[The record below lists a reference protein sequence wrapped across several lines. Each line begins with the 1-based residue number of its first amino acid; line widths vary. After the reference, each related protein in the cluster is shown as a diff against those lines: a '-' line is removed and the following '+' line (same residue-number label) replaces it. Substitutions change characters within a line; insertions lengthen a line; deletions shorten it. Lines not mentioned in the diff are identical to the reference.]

1 MSYILKFLMMK
12 NHKGGIIILSIILA
26 ILSGCD
32 QNNRTKI
39 SKNQVIDNEEVKS
52 SEVKDFFPV
61 SVWYSG
67 GKARAPMLS
76 RITQESKE
84 EWRKDLEQIKALGF
98 NTVRTWVEWTHSEP
112 KEGQFDFRNLE
123 LLSELAQE
131 FGLKVFIQVYGES
144 APDWVGKKFPDGLLE
159 AHSGDRIIPQS
170 APGYCIDHPG
180 VRLAFANFYTEMAKV
195 ASQYPNLYGWDL
207 WSEPHLVQWG
217 RPGWIPNAQY
227 CFCPNTQ
234 SRFREWLKEKYP
246 TLQDLNTAW
255 YRTFESWEE
264 VSPPRFSTI
273 LSYTDY
279 IDWKNFIYQKMAEDL
294 RMRYEAVRVA
304 DKKGVITSH
313 ASPPSI
319 FSSPQ
324 GSGAEDDFL
333 MAEQVDHY
341 GISQYP
347 KHNRPGEWIR
357 SNFMIAADFSYSANK
372 KNGGY
377 YVGEFQAGFGTVGL
391 RIGDEVTPEDHNIWF
406 WTSLATGA
414 RAVNIYAYYP
424 MSSGYESGGYG
435 LIHLDGSLT
444 DRAKSI
450 GRTAQF
456 VNKNQSLILS
466 SKPVEPEIAL
476 VYNPLAQMV
485 GGSRGSGRIEGQPGH
500 SKSLIGYYRVFM
512 DNNVPVDFI
521 HRLDLESGKLEKYK
535 LIIVPYPL
543 MFTRKA
549 ATNLKTYVNNGGFLL
564 AEARFAWN
572 DEKGFATD
580 IIPGMGL
587 SEVFGVREAKVEV
600 KNKVRMNITENS
612 HPAFK
617 KLNGSYLTGEY
628 FSESLKVLP
637 GSKAEV
643 LARFAD
649 NTPAITGSHFGEGQ
663 TILIGSFLAN
673 RISSSYQGTANIDA
687 AFQEDN
693 DEFLLGLLDW
703 ANIDRPFSTS
713 HDGKQDSIVVKLQ
726 KNQEGYLLYVLNQG
740 RTTKSIDIK
749 LNVSEESVF
758 VLNEILQD
766 RIQYKSSQNQ
776 VLEIRTNEIPGSGVE
791 VWHIHQAD

>member
-1 MSYILKFLMMK
+1 MK
-12 NHKGGIIILSIILA
+12 HKKEGSFIFFIILVMFSSCLQKEKVDIKN
-26 ILSGCD
+26 D
-32 QNNRTKI
+32 QI
-39 SKNQVIDNEEVKS
+39 SNAEEVTTAKS
-52 SEVKDFFPV
+52 SDFFPV

-76 RITQESKE
+76 TITPQSRD
-84 EWRKDLEQIKALGF
+84 EWRRDLQQIKALGF

-112 KEGQFDFRNLE
+112 KEGQFDFRNLQ
-123 LLSELAQE
+123 LLSELAE
-131 FGLKVFIQVYGES
+131 EIGLKVFIQVYGES
-144 APDWVGKKFPDGLLE
+144 APDWVGRKFPDGLLE

-180 VRLAFANFYTEMAKV
+180 VRKAFANFYTEMAKV
-195 ASQYPNLYGWDL
+195 ASQYPNFYGWDL

-217 RPGWIPNAQY
+217 GPGWIPNAQY
-227 CFCPNTQ
+227 CFCPHTQ
-234 SRFREWLKEKYP
+234 SRFRKWLQEKYAS
-246 TLQDLNTAW
+246 LNVLNTAW

-264 VSPPRFSTI
+264 VSPPRFNTI

-294 RMRYEAVRVA
+294 RMRYEAVRLA
-304 DKKGVITSH
+304 DKIGVITSH

-341 GISQYP
+341 GTSQYP
-347 KHNRPGEWIR
+347 KHSRPGDWIR

-424 MSSGYESGGYG
+424 MNSGYESGGYG

-444 DRAKSI
+444 ERAKSI

-456 VNKNQSLILS
+456 VDKNQSLFLS
-466 SKPVEPEIAL
+466 SQPIKSEIAL

-485 GGSRGSGRIEGQPGH
+485 GGSGGSGRVEGQPGH
-500 SKSLIGYYRVFM
+500 SKSLIGYYRVFS
-512 DNNVPVDFI
+512 DNNIPIDFI
-521 HRLDLESGKLEKYK
+521 HRRDLESGKIEQYK

-543 MFTRKA
+543 MFTQEA
-549 ATNLKTYVNNGGFLL
+549 ATSLMTFVKNGGYLL

-572 DEKGFATD
+572 DEKGYATD

-600 KNKVRMNITENS
+600 KNRVRMNILETS
-612 HPAFK
+612 HPAFNQ
-617 KLNGSYLTGEY
+617 LTGSNLTGEY
-628 FSESLKVLP
+628 FSESLEILP
-637 GSKAEV
+637 GSNAEV
-643 LARFAD
+643 LARFED
-649 NTPAITGSHFGEGQ
+649 NTPAITGSSFGEGY

-673 RISSSYQGTANIDA
+673 RVSSSYQGTARIDPE
-687 AFQEDN
+687 FQEDN

-703 ANIDRPFSTS
+703 ANIDRPFTIS
-713 HDGKQDSIVVKLQ
+713 HDGKQDSIVVKLHI
-726 KNQEGYLLYVLNQG
+726 NPNGYLIYALNQG
-740 RTTKSIDIK
+740 LTTKRINIRLKVKED
-749 LNVSEESVF
+749 SEYT
-758 VLNEILQD
+758 LKEILQD
-766 RIQYKSSQNQ
+766 KILNKSSQNK
-776 VLEIRTNEIPGSGVE
+776 VLEFRTEEIQGSGVE
-791 VWHIHQAD
+791 VWSIIPKN

>member
-1 MSYILKFLMMK
+1 M
-12 NHKGGIIILSIILA
+12 LSCLV
-26 ILSGCD
+26 GCN
-32 QNNRTKI
+32 QNNMENDNDNDILPNHDEVII
-39 SKNQVIDNEEVKS
+39 SDRAN
-52 SEVKDFFPV
+52 FFPV

-76 RITQESKE
+76 EITPESRE

-123 LLSELAQE
+123 LLSELAE
-131 FGLKVFIQVYGES
+131 EIGLKVFIQVYGES
-144 APDWVGKKFPDGLLE
+144 APDWVGRKFPDGLLE

-180 VRLAFANFYTEMAKV
+180 VRHAFSNFYTEMAKV
-195 ASQYPNLYGWDL
+195 ASQYPNFYGWDL

-217 RPGWIPNAQY
+217 GPGWIPNAQY
-227 CFCPNTQ
+227 CFCPHTQ

-246 TLQDLNTAW
+246 SLQELNTAW

-264 VSPPRFSTI
+264 VSPPRYSTI

-294 RMRYEAVRVA
+294 RMRYDAVRIA
-304 DKKGVITSH
+304 DKKGIITSH
-313 ASPPSI
+313 SSPPSI
-319 FSSPQ
+319 FSSPK

-333 MAEQVDHY
+333 MAAQVDNY

-347 KHNRPGEWIR
+347 KHSRPGDWIR
-357 SNFMIAADFSYSANK
+357 SNFMISADFSYSANK
-372 KNGGY
+372 RNGGY

-444 DRAKSI
+444 ERAKSI
-450 GRTAQF
+450 GGTAQF
-456 VNKNQSLILS
+456 VDKNQALFLS
-466 SKPVEPEIAL
+466 SKPIESEIAL

-485 GGSRGSGRIEGQPGH
+485 GGSQAYGRIAGQPGH
-500 SKSLIGYYRVFM
+500 SKSLIGYYRVFS
-512 DNNVPVDFI
+512 DNNVPVEFI
-521 HRLDLESGKLEKYK
+521 HRMDLESGSINQYK

-543 MFTRKA
+543 MFTQKA
-549 ATNLKTYVNNGGFLL
+549 ANNLKEYVKNGGFLL

-572 DEKGFATD
+572 DERGYATD
-580 IIPGMGL
+580 VIPGMGL
-587 SEVFGVREAKVEV
+587 SEVFGVREAKVKVLDKV
-600 KNKVRMNITENS
+600 KMNIIETS
-612 HPAFK
+612 HPAFNRMK
-617 KLNGSYLTGEY
+617 TSHLTGEY
-628 FSESLKVLP
+628 LLESLKVLP
-637 GSKAEV
+637 DSEAEI
-643 LARFAD
+643 LARFTD
-649 NTPAITGSHFGEGQ
+649 NTPAITGSHYGKGQ
-663 TILIGSFLAN
+663 AIMIGSFLAN

-687 AFQEDN
+687 AFTEDN

-703 ANIDRPFSTS
+703 ANIKSPFITS
-713 HDGKQDSIVVKLQ
+713 HDGKQDSIVVKLHT
-726 KNQEGYLLYVLNQG
+726 NSEGFLLYVLNHG

-749 LNVSEESVF
+749 LNVGKESDF
-758 VLNEILQD
+758 VLKEILQN
-766 RIQYKSSQNQ
+766 RIQNKSSQNQ
-776 VLEIRTNEIPGSGVE
+776 VLKIQTEEIPGSGVE
-791 VWHIHQAD
+791 VWSIK

>member
-1 MSYILKFLMMK
+1 MMIHKTESYFIFF
-12 NHKGGIIILSIILA
+12 IIFVIF
-26 ILSGCD
+26 SGCLQKEKVD
-32 QNNRTKI
+32 NKNDKI
-39 SKNQVIDNEEVKS
+39 SNVKEVTSAKS
-52 SEVKDFFPV
+52 PDFFPV

-76 RITQESKE
+76 TITPQSRD
-84 EWRKDLEQIKALGF
+84 EWRRDLEQIKALGF

-112 KEGQFDFRNLE
+112 KEGQFDFRNLQ
-123 LLSELAQE
+123 LLSELAE
-131 FGLKVFIQVYGES
+131 EIGLKVFIQVYGES
-144 APDWVGKKFPDGLLE
+144 APDWVGRKFPDGLLE

-180 VRLAFANFYTEMAKV
+180 VRKVFANFYTEMAKV
-195 ASQYPNLYGWDL
+195 ASQYPNFYGWDL

-217 RPGWIPNAQY
+217 GPGWIPNAQY
-227 CFCPNTQ
+227 CFCPHTQ
-234 SRFREWLKEKYP
+234 SRFRKWLKEKYP
-246 TLQDLNTAW
+246 SLNELNTAW

-264 VSPPRFSTI
+264 VSPPRFNTI

-294 RMRYEAVRVA
+294 RMRYEAVRLA
-304 DKKGVITSH
+304 DKIGVITSH

-341 GISQYP
+341 GTSQYP
-347 KHNRPGEWIR
+347 KHSRPGDWIR
-357 SNFMIAADFSYSANK
+357 SNFMISADFSYSANK

-424 MSSGYESGGYG
+424 MNSGYESGGYG

-444 DRAKSI
+444 ERAKSI

-456 VNKNQSLILS
+456 VDKNHTLLLS
-466 SKPVEPEIAL
+466 SKPIKSEIAL
-476 VYNPLAQMV
+476 VYNPLSQMV
-485 GGSRGSGRIEGQPGH
+485 GGSRGSGRVEGQPGH
-500 SKSLIGYYRVFM
+500 SKSLIGYYRVFS
-512 DNNVPVDFI
+512 DNNIPIDFI
-521 HRLDLESGKLEKYK
+521 HRRDLESGKIEQYK

-543 MFTRKA
+543 MFTQEA
-549 ATNLKTYVNNGGFLL
+549 ATSLMTFVKNGGYLL

-572 DEKGFATD
+572 DEKGYATD

-600 KNKVRMNITENS
+600 KNNVRMNILETS
-612 HPAFK
+612 HPAF
-617 KLNGSYLTGEY
+617 NQLTGSQSY
-628 FSESLKVLP
+628 WRILF
-637 GSKAEV
+637 
-643 LARFAD
+643 R
-649 NTPAITGSHFGEGQ
+649 IT
-663 TILIGSFLAN
+663 
-673 RISSSYQGTANIDA
+673 
-687 AFQEDN
+687 
-693 DEFLLGLLDW
+693 
-703 ANIDRPFSTS
+703 
-713 HDGKQDSIVVKLQ
+713 
-726 KNQEGYLLYVLNQG
+726 
-740 RTTKSIDIK
+740 
-749 LNVSEESVF
+749 
-758 VLNEILQD
+758 
-766 RIQYKSSQNQ
+766 
-776 VLEIRTNEIPGSGVE
+776 
-791 VWHIHQAD
+791 

>member
-1 MSYILKFLMMK
+1 MLYTRKIVTFLLVVLV
-12 NHKGGIIILSIILA
+12 IF
-26 ILSGCD
+26 SGCR
-32 QNNRTKI
+32 QKKETKI
-39 SKNQVIDNEEVKS
+39 KNDQISNDSEETYPKS
-52 SEVKDFFPV
+52 PDFFPV

-76 RITQESKE
+76 SITPQSRD
-84 EWRKDLEQIKALGF
+84 EWRKDLEQIKTLGF

-123 LLSELAQE
+123 LLSELAE
-131 FGLKVFIQVYGES
+131 EIGLKVFIQVYGES
-144 APDWVGKKFPDGLLE
+144 APDWVGRKFPDGLLE

-180 VRLAFANFYTEMAKV
+180 VHKAFANFYTEMAKV
-195 ASQYPNLYGWDL
+195 ASQYPNFYGWDL

-217 RPGWIPNAQY
+217 GPGWIPNAQY
-227 CFCPNTQ
+227 CFCPYTQ
-234 SRFREWLKEKYP
+234 SRFRKWLKEKYSS
-246 TLQDLNTAW
+246 LNELNTAW

-264 VSPPRFSTI
+264 VSPPRFNTI

-294 RMRYEAVRVA
+294 RMRYEAVRLA
-304 DKKGVITSH
+304 DKIGVITSH

-341 GISQYP
+341 GTSQYP
-347 KHNRPGEWIR
+347 KHSRPGEWIR

-424 MSSGYESGGYG
+424 MNSGYESGGYG

-444 DRAKSI
+444 ERAKSI

-456 VNKNQSLILS
+456 VDKNQILFLS
-466 SKPVEPEIAL
+466 SKPIKSEIAL
-476 VYNPLAQMV
+476 VYNPLSQMV
-485 GGSRGSGRIEGQPGH
+485 GGSRGSGRSEGQPGH
-500 SKSLIGYYRVFM
+500 SKSLIGYYRVFS
-512 DNNVPVDFI
+512 DNNIPIDFI
-521 HRLDLESGKLEKYK
+521 HRRDLESGKIEQYK

-543 MFTRKA
+543 MFTQEA
-549 ATNLKTYVNNGGFLL
+549 ATSLMTFVKNGGYLL

-572 DEKGFATD
+572 DEKGYATD

-600 KNKVRMNITENS
+600 KNNVRMNILETS
-612 HPAFK
+612 HPAFNQ
-617 KLNGSYLTGEY
+617 LTGSNLTGEY
-628 FSESLKVLP
+628 FSESLEILP
-637 GSKAEV
+637 GSNAEV
-643 LARFAD
+643 LARFED
-649 NTPAITGSHFGEGQ
+649 NTPAITGSSFGSGY

-673 RISSSYQGTANIDA
+673 RISSGYQGTARIDPE
-687 AFQEDN
+687 FQEDN

-703 ANIDRPFSTS
+703 ANIDRPFTTS
-713 HDGKQDSIVVKLQ
+713 HDGKQDSIVVKLHMNPQ
-726 KNQEGYLLYVLNQG
+726 GYLLYALNQG
-740 RTTKSIDIK
+740 RTTKRINIK
-749 LNVSEESVF
+749 LKVKEDSNYTLKEM
-758 VLNEILQD
+758 LQD
-766 RIQYKSSQNQ
+766 RLINKSSRNQ
-776 VLEIRTNEIPGSGVE
+776 VLEFRTEEIQGSGVE
-791 VWHIHQAD
+791 IWSIIPDESK

>member
-1 MSYILKFLMMK
+1 MMTRNK
-12 NHKGGIIILSIILA
+12 DGIIIFTIILA
-26 ILSGCD
+26 IFFGCN
-32 QNNRTKI
+32 QKNGSEIKNNPAPGNDLITT
-39 SKNQVIDNEEVKS
+39 
-52 SEVKDFFPV
+52 SESADFFPV

-76 RITQESKE
+76 KITPESKE
-84 EWRKDLEQIKALGF
+84 EWRNDLRQIKALGF

-123 LLSELAQE
+123 LLSELAE
-131 FGLKVFIQVYGES
+131 EIGLKIFIQVYGES

-180 VRLAFANFYTEMAKV
+180 VRLAFSNFYTEMAKV
-195 ASQYPNLYGWDL
+195 ASQYSNLYGWDL

-227 CFCPNTQ
+227 CFCPHTQ

-246 TLQDLNTAW
+246 SLQDLNTAW

-264 VSPPRFSTI
+264 VSPPRFNTI

-294 RMRYEAVRVA
+294 RMRYEAVRLA
-304 DKKGVITSH
+304 DKKGIITSH

-372 KNGGY
+372 NNGGY

-391 RIGDEVTPEDHNIWF
+391 RIGDEVTPQDHNIWF

-435 LIHLDGSLT
+435 LIQLDGSLT
-444 DRAKSI
+444 ERAKSI
-450 GRTAQF
+450 GRTAKF
-456 VNKNQSLILS
+456 VNDNQYLFLD
-466 SKPVEPEIAL
+466 SKPVEAEIAL
-476 VYNPLAQMV
+476 VYNPLSQMV

-500 SKSLIGYYRVFM
+500 SKSLIGYYRVFS
-512 DNNVPVDFI
+512 DNNIPVDFI
-521 HRLDLESGKLEKYK
+521 HRRDLESGKLEQYK

-543 MFTRKA
+543 MFTQTA
-549 ATNLKTYVNNGGFLL
+549 ATNLKTFVKNGGFLL

-572 DEKGFATD
+572 DEKGYATD

-587 SEVFGVREAKVEV
+587 SEVFGVKETKVEV
-600 KNKVRMNITENS
+600 KNKVRMNISETS
-612 HPAFK
+612 HPAFNH
-617 KLNGSYLTGEY
+617 LARPYLTGEY
-628 FSESLKVLP
+628 FLESLKVIT
-637 GSKAEV
+637 GSEVEV
-643 LARFAD
+643 LARFDD

-673 RISSSYQGTANIDA
+673 RIPSSYQGTANIDA
-687 AFQEDN
+687 ASQEDN
-693 DEFLLGLLDW
+693 DAFLLGLLDW
-703 ANIDRPFSTS
+703 ANIERPFTTS
-713 HDGKQDSIVVKLQ
+713 HDGKQDSIVVKLHTNR
-726 KNQEGYLLYVLNQG
+726 KGYLLYVLNQG
-740 RTTKSIDIK
+740 RTKKSIDIK
-749 LNVSEESVF
+749 LNVNQDSEF
-758 VLNEILQD
+758 VLHEILQD
-766 RIQYKSSQNQ
+766 RIQNKLPQKL
-776 VLEIRTNEIPGSGVE
+776 VLEIGTKEMPGSGVE
-791 VWHIHQAD
+791 VWKIQPAE

>member
-1 MSYILKFLMMK
+1 MMIHKTESYFIFF
-12 NHKGGIIILSIILA
+12 IILVIF
-26 ILSGCD
+26 SGCLQKEKVD
-32 QNNRTKI
+32 NKNDKI
-39 SKNQVIDNEEVKS
+39 SDVEEVKS
-52 SEVKDFFPV
+52 TKSGNFFPV

-76 RITQESKE
+76 TITPQSRD
-84 EWRKDLEQIKALGF
+84 EWRRDLQQIKALGF

-112 KEGQFDFRNLE
+112 KEGQFDFRNLQ
-123 LLSELAQE
+123 LLSELAE
-131 FGLKVFIQVYGES
+131 EIGLKVFIQVYGES
-144 APDWVGKKFPDGLLE
+144 APDWVGRKFPDGLLE

-180 VRLAFANFYTEMAKV
+180 VRKAFANFYTEMAKV
-195 ASQYPNLYGWDL
+195 ASQYPNFYGWDL

-217 RPGWIPNAQY
+217 GPGWIPNAQY
-227 CFCPNTQ
+227 CFCPHTQ
-234 SRFREWLKEKYP
+234 SRFRQWLQEKYAS
-246 TLQDLNTAW
+246 LNELNTAW

-264 VSPPRFSTI
+264 VSPPRFNTI

-294 RMRYEAVRVA
+294 RMRYEAVRLA
-304 DKKGVITSH
+304 DKIGVITSH

-341 GISQYP
+341 GTSQYP
-347 KHNRPGEWIR
+347 KHSRPGDWIR

-414 RAVNIYAYYP
+414 RAINIYAYYP
-424 MSSGYESGGYG
+424 MNSGYESGGYG

-444 DRAKSI
+444 ERAKSI
-450 GRTAQF
+450 GRTAHF
-456 VNKNQSLILS
+456 VDKNQTLFLN
-466 SKPVEPEIAL
+466 SKPIKSEIAL
-476 VYNPLAQMV
+476 VYNPLSQMV
-485 GGSRGSGRIEGQPGH
+485 GGSRGSGRVEGQPGH
-500 SKSLIGYYRVFM
+500 SKSLIGYYRVFS
-512 DNNVPVDFI
+512 DNNIPIDFI
-521 HRLDLESGKLEKYK
+521 HRRDLESGKIEQYK

-543 MFTRKA
+543 MFTQEA
-549 ATNLKTYVNNGGFLL
+549 ATSLMTFVKNGGYLL

-572 DEKGFATD
+572 DEKGYATD

-600 KNKVRMNITENS
+600 KNKVRMNILDTS
-612 HPAFK
+612 HPAFNH
-617 KLNGSYLTGEY
+617 LTGSNLTGEY
-628 FSESLKVLP
+628 FSESLEILP
-637 GSKAEV
+637 GSNAEV
-643 LARFAD
+643 LARFED
-649 NTPAITGSHFGEGQ
+649 NTPAITGSRFGEGY

-673 RISSSYQGTANIDA
+673 RISSSYQGTARIDPE
-687 AFQEDN
+687 FQEDN

-703 ANIDRPFSTS
+703 ANIDRPFTTS
-713 HDGKQDSIVVKLQ
+713 HDGKQDSIVVKLHMNPQ
-726 KNQEGYLLYVLNQG
+726 GYLLYALNQG
-740 RTTKSIDIK
+740 RTKKRINIRLKVKED
-749 LNVSEESVF
+749 SEYT
-758 VLNEILQD
+758 LKEILQD
-766 RIQYKSSQNQ
+766 KILNKSSRNK
-776 VLEIRTNEIPGSGVE
+776 VLEFRTEEIQGSGVE
-791 VWHIHQAD
+791 VWSIIPKN

>member
-1 MSYILKFLMMK
+1 MIHKTESYFIFF
-12 NHKGGIIILSIILA
+12 IILVIF
-26 ILSGCD
+26 SGCLQKEKVD
-32 QNNRTKI
+32 NKNDKI
-39 SKNQVIDNEEVKS
+39 SDVEEVKS
-52 SEVKDFFPV
+52 AKSGDFFPV

-76 RITQESKE
+76 TITPQSRD
-84 EWRKDLEQIKALGF
+84 EWRRDLEQIKALGF

-112 KEGQFDFRNLE
+112 KEGQFDFRNLQ
-123 LLSELAQE
+123 LLSELAE
-131 FGLKVFIQVYGES
+131 EIGLKVFIQVYGES
-144 APDWVGKKFPDGLLE
+144 APDWVGRKFPDGLLE

-180 VRLAFANFYTEMAKV
+180 VRKSFANFYTEMAKV
-195 ASQYPNLYGWDL
+195 ASQYPNFYGWDL

-217 RPGWIPNAQY
+217 GPGWIPNAQY
-227 CFCPNTQ
+227 CFCPHTQ
-234 SRFREWLKEKYP
+234 SRFRQWLQEKYAS
-246 TLQDLNTAW
+246 LNELNTAW

-264 VSPPRFSTI
+264 VSPPRFNTI

-294 RMRYEAVRVA
+294 RMRYEAVRLA
-304 DKKGVITSH
+304 DKIGVITSH

-341 GISQYP
+341 GTSQYP
-347 KHNRPGEWIR
+347 KHSRPGDWIR

-414 RAVNIYAYYP
+414 RAINIYAYYP
-424 MSSGYESGGYG
+424 MNSGYESGGYG

-456 VNKNQSLILS
+456 VDKNQTLFLS
-466 SKPVEPEIAL
+466 SKPIKSEIAL
-476 VYNPLAQMV
+476 VYNPLSQMV
-485 GGSRGSGRIEGQPGH
+485 GGSGGSGRVEGQPGH
-500 SKSLIGYYRVFM
+500 SKSLIGYYRVFS
-512 DNNVPVDFI
+512 DNNIPIDFI
-521 HRLDLESGKLEKYK
+521 HRRDLESGKIEQYK

-543 MFTRKA
+543 MFTQEA
-549 ATNLKTYVNNGGFLL
+549 ATSLMTFVKNGGYLL

-572 DEKGFATD
+572 DEKGYATD

-600 KNKVRMNITENS
+600 KNKVRMNILETS
-612 HPAFK
+612 HPAFN
-617 KLNGSYLTGEY
+617 KLTGSNLTGEY
-628 FSESLKVLP
+628 FSESLEILP
-637 GSKAEV
+637 GSNAEV
-643 LARFAD
+643 LARFED
-649 NTPAITGSHFGEGQ
+649 NTPAITGSSFGEGN

-673 RISSSYQGTANIDA
+673 RVSSSYQGTARIDPE
-687 AFQEDN
+687 FQEDN

-703 ANIDRPFSTS
+703 ANIDRPFTTS
-713 HDGKQDSIVVKLQ
+713 HDGKQDSIVVKLHMNPQ
-726 KNQEGYLLYVLNQG
+726 GYLLYALNQG
-740 RTTKSIDIK
+740 RTTKRINIRLKVKEDSNYTLK
-749 LNVSEESVF
+749 EM
-758 VLNEILQD
+758 LQD
-766 RIQYKSSQNQ
+766 RLINKSSQNK
-776 VLEIRTNEIPGSGVE
+776 VLEFRTEEIQGSGVE
-791 VWHIHQAD
+791 VWSIIPKN

>member
-1 MSYILKFLMMK
+1 MMINNK
-12 NHKGGIIILSIILA
+12 EGVFIFFIMLTM
-26 ILSGCD
+26 LSGCLQKKEAD
-32 QNNRTKI
+32 IKNEQTSNDTEVTY
-39 SKNQVIDNEEVKS
+39 SKS
-52 SEVKDFFPV
+52 PDFFPV

-76 RITQESKE
+76 TITPQSKD
-84 EWRKDLEQIKALGF
+84 EWRRDLEQIKTLGF

-112 KEGQFDFRNLE
+112 KEGQFDFRNLQ
-123 LLSELAQE
+123 LLSELAE
-131 FGLKVFIQVYGES
+131 EIGLKVFIQVYGES
-144 APDWVGKKFPDGLLE
+144 APDWVGRKFPNGLLE

-180 VRLAFANFYTEMAKV
+180 VRKAFANFYTEMAKV
-195 ASQYPNLYGWDL
+195 ASQYPNFYGWDL

-217 RPGWIPNAQY
+217 GPGWIPNAQY
-227 CFCPNTQ
+227 CFCPHTQ
-234 SRFREWLKEKYP
+234 SRFREWLKKKY
-246 TLQDLNTAW
+246 TSLKDLNTAW
-255 YRTFESWEE
+255 YRTFESWKE
-264 VSPPRFSTI
+264 VSPPRFNTI

-294 RMRYEAVRVA
+294 RMRYEAVRQA
-304 DKKGVITSH
+304 DKTGIITSH

-372 KNGGY
+372 NNGGY

-391 RIGDEVTPEDHNIWF
+391 RIGDAVTPEDHHIWF

-424 MSSGYESGGYG
+424 MNSGYESGGYG

-444 DRAKSI
+444 ERAKSI

-456 VNKNQSLILS
+456 VDKNQTLFLN
-466 SKPVEPEIAL
+466 SKPIKPEIAI

-485 GGSRGSGRIEGQPGH
+485 GGSRGSGRGEGQPGH
-500 SKSLIGYYRVFM
+500 SKSLIGYYRVFS
-512 DNNVPVDFI
+512 DNNIPIDFI
-521 HRLDLESGKLEKYK
+521 HRRDLKSGMLEQYK

-543 MFTRKA
+543 MFTQEA
-549 ATNLKTYVNNGGFLL
+549 ATSLKSYVKSGGYLL

-572 DEKGFATD
+572 DERGFATD

-600 KNKVRMNITENS
+600 KNKVRMSILETT
-612 HPAFK
+612 HPAFH
-617 KLNGSYLTGEY
+617 KLSGSYLTGEY
-628 FSESLKVLP
+628 FTESLEILP
-637 GSKAEV
+637 GSNAEV
-643 LARFAD
+643 LAKFED
-649 NTPAITGSHFGEGQ
+649 NTPAVTGSSFGSGH

-673 RISSSYQGTANIDA
+673 RIPSGYQGTARIDP

-703 ANIDRPFSTS
+703 ANIDRPFTTS
-713 HDGKQDSIVVKLQ
+713 HDGKQDSIVVKLHMNPQ
-726 KNQEGYLLYVLNQG
+726 GYLLYALNQG
-740 RTTKSIDIK
+740 RTTKRISIK
-749 LNVSEESVF
+749 LKVKEDSNYTLKEM
-758 VLNEILQD
+758 LHD
-766 RIQYKSSQNQ
+766 RLINKSSRNQ
-776 VLEIRTNEIPGSGVE
+776 VLEFRTEEIQGSGVE
-791 VWHIHQAD
+791 VWSITPGESK

>member
-1 MSYILKFLMMK
+1 MK
-12 NHKGGIIILSIILA
+12 HKKEGSFIFFIILVMFSSCLQKEKVDIKN
-26 ILSGCD
+26 D
-32 QNNRTKI
+32 QI
-39 SKNQVIDNEEVKS
+39 SNAEEVTTAKS
-52 SEVKDFFPV
+52 SDFFPV

-76 RITQESKE
+76 TITPQSRD
-84 EWRKDLEQIKALGF
+84 EWRRDLQQIKALGF

-112 KEGQFDFRNLE
+112 KEGQFDFRNLQ
-123 LLSELAQE
+123 LLSELAE
-131 FGLKVFIQVYGES
+131 EIGLKVFIQVYGES
-144 APDWVGKKFPDGLLE
+144 APDWVGRKFPDGLLE

-180 VRLAFANFYTEMAKV
+180 VRKAFANFYTEMAKV
-195 ASQYPNLYGWDL
+195 ASQYPNFYGWDL

-217 RPGWIPNAQY
+217 GPGWIPNAQY
-227 CFCPNTQ
+227 CFCPHTQ
-234 SRFREWLKEKYP
+234 SRFRKWLQEKYAS
-246 TLQDLNTAW
+246 LNVLNTAW

-264 VSPPRFSTI
+264 VSPPRFNTI

-294 RMRYEAVRVA
+294 RMRYEAVRLA
-304 DKKGVITSH
+304 DKIGVITSH

-341 GISQYP
+341 GTSQYP
-347 KHNRPGEWIR
+347 KHSRPGDWIR

-424 MSSGYESGGYG
+424 MNSGYESGGYG

-444 DRAKSI
+444 ERAKSI

-456 VNKNQSLILS
+456 VDKNQTLFLS
-466 SKPVEPEIAL
+466 SQPIKSEIAL

-485 GGSRGSGRIEGQPGH
+485 GGSGGSGRVEGQPGH
-500 SKSLIGYYRVFM
+500 SKSLIGYYRVFS
-512 DNNVPVDFI
+512 DNNIPIDFI
-521 HRLDLESGKLEKYK
+521 HRRDLESGKIEQYK

-543 MFTRKA
+543 MFTQEA
-549 ATNLKTYVNNGGFLL
+549 ATSLMTFVKNGGYLL

-572 DEKGFATD
+572 DEKGYATD

-600 KNKVRMNITENS
+600 KNRVRMNILETS
-612 HPAFK
+612 HPAFNQ
-617 KLNGSYLTGEY
+617 LTGSNLTGEY
-628 FSESLKVLP
+628 FSESLEILP
-637 GSKAEV
+637 GSNAEV
-643 LARFAD
+643 LARFED
-649 NTPAITGSHFGEGQ
+649 NTPAITGSSFGEGY

-673 RISSSYQGTANIDA
+673 RVSSSYQGTARIDPE
-687 AFQEDN
+687 FQEDN

-703 ANIDRPFSTS
+703 ANIDRPFTTS
-713 HDGKQDSIVVKLQ
+713 HDGKQDSIVVKLHI
-726 KNQEGYLLYVLNQG
+726 NPNGYLIYALNQG
-740 RTTKSIDIK
+740 LTTKRINIRLKVKED
-749 LNVSEESVF
+749 SEYT
-758 VLNEILQD
+758 LKEILQD
-766 RIQYKSSQNQ
+766 KILNKSSQNK
-776 VLEIRTNEIPGSGVE
+776 VLEFRTEEIQGSGVE
-791 VWHIHQAD
+791 VWSIIPKN